1 MIRNYLVTEKVFEKQ
16 TDANGAEIYVEK
28 AVQTVKSEN
37 VGIFGYLKGMFTNGP
52 VTVTENGEVK
62 KSNLGRN
69 LAIAAGVTAVAGGI
83 VYAMSQDKNDNQNQ
97 YQPQYPNYNNY
108 PQQYQPQ
115 PIQQVPVQQPAPQIP
130 QQVEAPVEQTEAPV
144 ETVTFTETYSDGTQ
158 NSSTIDVT
166 DYQNF

>member
-16 TDANGAEIYVEK
+16 TDANGVETYVEK
-28 AVQTVKSEN
+28 AVQTVKTEN

-83 VYAMSQDKNDNQNQ
+83 VYAMAQDKNDNHNQ
-97 YQPQYPNYNNY
+97 YQPQYPNYDY
-108 PQQYQPQ
+108 PQYQPQ
-115 PIQQVPVQQPAPQIP
+115 PIQQVPVQQPAPQIT
-130 QQVEAPVEQTEAPV
+130 QQEASAPVEQPEAPI

-158 NSSTIDVT
+158 NTSTIDVT
-166 DYQNF
+166 DYGKF

>member
-1 MIRNYLVTEKVFEKQ
+1 MIRNYLVTEKVYEKQ
-16 TDANGAEIYVEK
+16 TDANGVENYVEK
-28 AVQTVKSEN
+28 TVQTVKTEN
-37 VGIFGYLKGMFTNGP
+37 VGIFGYLKGVFTNGP

-130 QQVEAPVEQTEAPV
+130 QQVEVPVEQPEAP
-144 ETVTFTETYSDGTQ
+144 ETVTFTETFSDGTQ
-158 NSSTIDVT
+158 NTTTVNVE